1 MPHLKN
7 EIHKLILKFK
17 ETILCKL
24 GMAVLKVLKITVLKT
39 RITLKCKRINL
50 ILKKLFA
57 LLKSYI
63 LIF

>member
-1 MPHLKN
+1 
-7 EIHKLILKFK
+7 
-17 ETILCKL
+17 
-24 GMAVLKVLKITVLKT
+24 MAVLKVLKITVLKT
-39 RITLKCKRINL
+39 IITLKCKCINL